1 MKALELISP
10 LYLEISKFEIGE
22 KALQIMQDNH
32 VSHLPVV
39 ENKKYLGLVSEIACE
54 DAEEIEPQLMPFKI
68 GVDVHFWDV
77 LKFFKSSGVTVIPV
91 VTEDDTF
98 LGAITKSHLVDL
110 AGEIS
115 TVQDEGAIVELM
127 IAPRD
132 YSMSQIAQI
141 VEGNDVKIHSVI
153 VSEMSNENLILV
165 VLKLNSVHISGVMQ
179 TFARYNMSVRKVYNY
194 TDDMEWLN
202 DRKDGLIRFL
212 DF

>member
-1 MKALELISP
+1 MKAIELIAP
-10 LYLEISKFEIGE
+10 LYLEISKSQIGD
-22 KALQIMQDNH
+22 KALQLMQDNH

-39 ENKKYLGLVSEIACE
+39 ENKKYLGLVSEIDCE
-54 DAEEIEPQLMPFKI
+54 DAVAVEPQLMPFKI
-68 GVDVHFWDV
+68 GPNVHFWDV
-77 LKFFKSSGVTVIPV
+77 LKFFKTSGVSVIPV
-91 VTEDDTF
+91 VTEEHVF
-98 LGAITKSHLVDL
+98 LGVITKSHLVDL

-141 VEGNDVKIHSVI
+141 VEGNDVKIHSVL
-153 VSEMSNENLILV
+153 VNEMANENLIMV

-179 TFARYNMSVRKVYNY
+179 TFSRYNMSVRRVYNY

-202 DRKDGLIRFL
+202 DRKDGLIRYL

>member
-1 MKALELISP
+1 MKAVELIAP
-10 LYLEISKFEIGE
+10 LYLEISKSEIGS
-22 KALQIMQDNH
+22 KALQLMQDNH

-39 ENKKYLGLVSEIACE
+39 EDKKYLGIVSEESCE
-54 DAEEIEPQLMPFKI
+54 DVDVMEPQLMPFKI
-68 GVDVHFWDV
+68 GPNVHFWDV
-77 LKFFKSSGVTVIPV
+77 LKFFKTSGVSVIPV
-91 VTEDDTF
+91 VTEEDAF
-98 LGAITKSHLVDL
+98 LGVITKSHLVDL

-141 VEGNDVKIHSVI
+141 VEGNDVKIHSVL
-153 VSEMSNENLILV
+153 VNEMANENLIMV

-179 TFARYNMSVRKVYNY
+179 TFSRYNMSVRRVYNY
-194 TDDMEWLN
+194 TDDMDWLN
-202 DRKDGLIRFL
+202 DRKDGLIRYL